1 MRPRPTSLAGA
12 PPDARLT
19 EPERRIP
26 VRGLRGRQRGGQ
38 PRLSRDI
45 WVLGLVAFIV
55 ALGFGIVGP
64 AIPLLAEHF
73 GVGKTAAATAIS
85 AFALCRFVAALV
97 NGRLVELIDV
107 RRVLAAGLVLQ
118 AVTTLAAGLAPT
130 FTWVVVL
137 RAVGGFGSAAFTV
150 AAMALLLQ
158 LAPPEARGRAAGV
171 FQGGFL
177 LGGIVGPAA
186 GGFLAEV
193 TPRLPFIVYG
203 VFLAVAG
210 AVGMALLSRTPAPH
224 VPPSALLGENAEEAA
239 VVPMPPVA
247 PAGPPSVPG
256 LKRGA
261 RNRAFLACLVAN
273 LGVGWVLYGM
283 RTSLM
288 PIYIVEELDKT
299 PAWAGTAFFVGSLAQ
314 VAVLAFAARLVD
326 GWGRRP
332 AMLLGTSVTCAAMCA
347 LILPASLGIF
357 LTSMAALGA
366 AAAFLGSAPA
376 AVLGDVVGD
385 RSGSRVALFQMA
397 SDAGAICGPLLAGAL
412 TDAFSYQAA
421 FASGAV
427 VLGLG
432 AVVALV
438 MPETGRRVPA
448 RSRTVLSHR

>member
-1 MRPRPTSLAGA
+1 MRPQAA
-12 PPDARLT
+12 PPAGTSSQPRQHPLDRRGARR
-19 EPERRIP
+19 ERRAARP
-26 VRGLRGRQRGGQ
+26 A
-38 PRLSRDI
+38 LSRDI

-55 ALGFGIVGP
+55 ALGFGVVGP
-64 AIPLLAEHF
+64 AIPLLAEQF

-107 RRVLAAGLVLQ
+107 RRVLGAGLVLQ

-130 FTWVVVL
+130 FGWVVVL

-193 TPRLPFIVYG
+193 SPRLPFVVYG
-203 VFLAVAG
+203 VFLAAAG
-210 AVGMALLSRTPAPH
+210 AVGMAMLSRTPAPH
-224 VPPSALLGENAEEAA
+224 VAPSALLGENAEEAS

-247 PAGPPSVPG
+247 PSGAGAAAG
-256 LKRGA
+256 MGRGA
-261 RNRAFLACLVAN
+261 RNRAFVACLVAN

-288 PIYIVEELDKT
+288 PVYIVEELGKS
-299 PAWAGTAFFVGSLAQ
+299 PAWAGTAFFVGSVAQ
-314 VAVLAFAARLVD
+314 VAVLVLAARMVD

-332 AMLLGTSVTCAAMCA
+332 AMLLGTSVASAAICS
-347 LILPASLGIF
+347 LVLPPHLAVF
-357 LTSMAALGA
+357 LTSMAAVGVG
-366 AAAFLGSAPA
+366 AAFLGSAPA
-376 AVLGDVVGD
+376 AVLGDVVGN
-385 RSGSRVALFQMA
+385 RSGARVAMFQMA
-397 SDAGAICGPLLAGAL
+397 SDAGAICGPLVAGAL
-412 TDAFSYQAA
+412 TDAVSYQAA
-421 FASGAV
+421 FASGAA

-432 AVVALV
+432 VLVSLV
-438 MPETGRRVPA
+438 MPETGRRAGA
-448 RSRTVLSHR
+448 RS